1 MRVTT
6 GAVPPSISTDG
17 APARDGVAVFREE
30 ITRRALRL
38 HVEPLGDDPFHAAV
52 TFLALPGLRAFYW
65 EGSSV
70 RLERTR
76 QLIPP
81 DDDTVGLVVCLD
93 RSGMFSQG
101 GREVTLR
108 LGDAVVISHADPA
121 SLSLSA
127 GSHCGMV
134 LSLAALAPLVRNIDL
149 AFARTIP
156 VENEALRLLVK
167 YLGMLQRDAA
177 VTSPSLASATATHI
191 HDLAAIAIGGTGDGA
206 ELAAG
211 RGVRATR
218 LAAIKGDIRANL
230 ANGQLSVTAIAK
242 RHGITPRYVHML
254 LEADGISFTRFVL
267 RERLALAHRMLSD
280 PRQDQKT
287 IATIAMDA
295 GFGDLSYF
303 NRAFRRRYGT
313 TPRQIRGEAAMH
325 NTGFS

>member
-17 APARDGVAVFREE
+17 APERDGVAVFREE
-30 ITRRALRL
+30 VARRALRL
-38 HVEPLGDDPFHAAV
+38 DVEPLGNDPFHAAV
-52 TFLALPGLRAFYW
+52 TSLALPGLRAIHW

-81 DDDTVGLVVCLD
+81 DDNAVGLVVCLSE
-93 RSGMFSQG
+93 SGMFSQG
-101 GREVTLR
+101 GREVALR
-108 LGDAVVISHADPA
+108 RGDAVVISHADPA

-134 LSLAALAPLVRNIDL
+134 LSLAALAPLVRNIEL
-149 AFARTIP
+149 ACARRIP
-156 VENEALRLLVK
+156 GRNEALRLLVK
-167 YLGMLQRDAA
+167 YLDMLQRDVA
-177 VTSPSLASATATHI
+177 VTSPAVASAAATHI
-191 HDLAAIAIGGTGDGA
+191 HDLAAIASGATGDGV

-211 RGVRATR
+211 RGIRAAR

-254 LEADGISFTRFVL
+254 LEADGMSFTRFVL
-267 RERLALAHRMLSD
+267 RERLALAHRMLCD

-287 IATIAMDA
+287 ITAIAMEA

-313 TPRQIRGEAAMH
+313 TPRQIRCETAISD
-325 NTGFS
+325 TGFS